1 MVSIYHADGTIAI
14 AHGGIEIGQG
24 INTKVL
30 LQEICKAAL
39 LRQVDVK
46 VTHYNS

>member
-24 INTKVL
+24 INTKVNNDDSPH
-30 LQEICKAAL
+30 A
-39 LRQVDVK
+39 QVLA
-46 VTHYNS
+46 S